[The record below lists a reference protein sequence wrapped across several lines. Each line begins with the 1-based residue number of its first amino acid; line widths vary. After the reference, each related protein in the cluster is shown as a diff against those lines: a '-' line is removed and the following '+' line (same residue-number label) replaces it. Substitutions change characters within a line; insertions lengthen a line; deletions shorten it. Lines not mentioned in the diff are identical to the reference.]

1 MVKTFRDNASCGLQN
16 LPLGSQVTHWDE
28 SKPEQQQ
35 HNLQRL
41 QAPPIRHLPRDRA
54 HIPGRTSQSAPHLQ
68 NSRGPQPK
76 RTKGKSYSSPAV
88 LVQHGLGG
96 GPVTMVTATA
106 SVTVSVHPTLPGAT
120 YQGYMQEGFDTDS
133 ELDFTEPAKWT
144 CDDKTKPFS
153 SPKKDPL
160 ELQDLEGTEIQ
171 TKHQ

>member
-1 MVKTFRDNASCGLQN
+1 MKTFRDNATCGLQN
-16 LPLGSQVTHWDE
+16 LPLGSQVIHWDE
-28 SKPEQQQ
+28 SKPEQQ
-35 HNLQRL
+35 HNPQRL
-41 QAPPIRHLPRDRA
+41 QAPPNHHFSRDRA
-54 HIPGRTSQSAPHLQ
+54 HIPGRTSQSVHHLQ
-68 NSRGPQPK
+68 NGRGPQPK

-88 LVQHGLGG
+88 LVQHSLNG

-106 SVTVSVHPTLPGAT
+106 SVTVSVHPSLPGAT

-133 ELDFTEPAKWT
+133 ELDCSEPAKRT
-144 CDDKTKPFS
+144 CGDQTKQFS

>member
-1 MVKTFRDNASCGLQN
+1 MKTFRDKATCGLQN

-28 SKPEQQQ
+28 SKLEQQQQ

-41 QAPPIRHLPRDRA
+41 QAPPNRHLPRDRA

-68 NSRGPQPK
+68 NGRGPQPK
-76 RTKGKSYSSPAV
+76 RTKGKSFSSPAV
-88 LVQHGLGG
+88 LVQHGLNG

-133 ELDFTEPAKWT
+133 ELDCSEPAERT
-144 CDDKTKPFS
+144 CGDKIKQFS

-171 TKHQ
+171 TKH